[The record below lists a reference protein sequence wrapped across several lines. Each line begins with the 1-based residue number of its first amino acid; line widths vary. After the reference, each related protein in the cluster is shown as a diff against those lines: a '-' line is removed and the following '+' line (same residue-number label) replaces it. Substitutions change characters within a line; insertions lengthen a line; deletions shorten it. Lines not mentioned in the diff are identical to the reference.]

1 MRLPRLIVGY
11 ISYRNVELLLKIAA
25 VYLALWWT
33 LFFLMLTEAV
43 EVLPY
48 LFLPY
53 IHILPII
60 YVASIGLWLC
70 GTKIGKQ
77 FWWLLL
83 LVFLLASIFYFMLTI
98 LKGLPSYKVGS
109 IVYII
114 AIAYIL
120 SRGRVRSATP
130 A

>member
-1 MRLPRLIVGY
+1 MRLPRSIVSCM
-11 ISYRNVELLLKIAA
+11 SYRNVELLLKIAA

-43 EVLPY
+43 EVLPD
-48 LFLPY
+48 LFLPH
-53 IHILPII
+53 IHILPVI

-83 LVFLLASIFYFMLTI
+83 LIFLLASILYFMLAI
-98 LKGLPSYKVGS
+98 LKGLPAYKVGS

-114 AIAYIL
+114 AIAYVL
-120 SRGRVRSATP
+120 SRGRLHSATP